1 MYSPVLKISNQ
12 SRGCYM
18 NYVCVSAD
26 VTSILLV
33 CEGNLMF
40 KTSAKLAT
48 LKSQPPPLSTE
59 NALQWRQ
66 QCL

>member
-26 VTSILLV
+26 VISILLV

-48 LKSQPPPLSTE
+48 LKVSLH
-59 NALQWRQ
+59 L
-66 QCL
+66 